1 MRMSVCACVRACVC
15 VCVCVC
21 VCLSVC
27 LSVCVCQFASIS
39 SELRVQ
45 SLPNFVH
52 VTNNRKSFFY
62 LLALRRQHGLYTAT
76 YIHTDPPGAKSD
88 IYDCFVMLLL

>member
-1 MRMSVCACVRACVC
+1 MRMSVC
-15 VCVCVC
+15 VCVCVRACVRARVC
-21 VCLSVC
+21 VCLS
-27 LSVCVCQFASIS
+27 ASIS

-52 VTNNRKSFFY
+52 VTYNRKSFFY
-62 LLALRRQHGLYTAT
+62 LLALRGQHGLYTAT